1 MPRVKKPL
9 SASLEDYLEVIYHL
23 QKRDKAA
30 RAKDIADRMK
40 VQPASVTG
48 ALRELS
54 ARGLINYQPYSLVTL
69 TEEGLEVAK
78 DIIRRHEVLRKFFRT
93 VLKLSPRQSET
104 NACRIEHAI
113 NPDAMARLVKFI
125 EFLERCPRAGYEW
138 FDSFEKFCNNGIN
151 PDECRVCIEECL
163 RRVGDSEEEKE

>member
-1 MPRVKKPL
+1 MPRARKPL

-23 QKRDKAA
+23 QKRDNAA
-30 RAKDIADRMK
+30 RAKDIANRMK

-54 ARGLINYQPYSLVTL
+54 ARGLINYQPYSVVTL
-69 TEEGLEVAK
+69 THKGLRIAE

-93 VLKLSPRQSET
+93 VLKLSPKQSEI

-113 NPDAMARLVKFI
+113 DPAAITRLVKFI
-125 EFLERCPRAGYEW
+125 EFFENCPRAGQDW
-138 FDSFEKFCNNGIN
+138 FDSFEKFCNNGI
-151 PDECRVCIEECL
+151 DLEECRACIKECL
-163 RRVGDSEEEKE
+163 SRLEAPE